1 MMKKVLITLMILVSS
16 IFMISQNINAFS
28 SFIDEPSSNT
38 GGLWHVEDGNRAYI
52 FMRYTH
58 GEEVFETG
66 SSSNET
72 HPEYDLSLYT
82 IWWGLSDELA
92 FPNTTTPNTAS
103 ISNPNP
109 DIYDKF
115 VIEIIAHMEAPAAEH
130 KIIETYDGIVDTV
143 EIDLHQYRETGL
155 IGDFSYI
162 TMFVDGEQILS
173 SRALSGDYAVEND
186 AVNPNRD
193 DLYFGVKMY
202 WEQSEV
208 ATTIDPTTS
217 EDPWSALPET
227 EGSPANPIGD
237 WGSLSDISVV
247 NQKISFTIDYLG
259 TSYPVAP
266 FIVEGDLD
274 FINKANDVLYYT
286 EPSSGDK
293 ILYFNFGDTLDS
305 AILTARSFSE
315 VNEWKGE
322 ALWNL
327 TKNEIKVTDV
337 LTVYN
342 YIPEVDED
350 GNVYSYFY
358 MPDVPM
364 DNLISVSAVLAYR
377 YWDDGFLNL
386 GDLEPG
392 EVQYKTVAAVRGET
406 TSVNP
411 TWVETAYTT
420 AYIAGALVVAGTVSG
435 LVPVYGWPI
444 AIGCF
449 VTAGVLTAADINEW
463 FAYDIDQIERVIPS
477 VALVSEINSYI
488 SEQSGS
494 DQFTVDTDKLYKL
507 HLATLQ
513 EGDEVQIMDE
523 LSNVTQVVWESD
535 GEIYVV
541 NQDSIDNIT
550 WGGPGTLEPQDTIG
564 NSDLELVLYVGGGI
578 LALIFISKMKLDKKP
593 GLLVLIVGAAVY
605 LLYSLGMI

>member
-1 MMKKVLITLMILVSS
+1 MMKKLLIITILCITS
-16 IFMISQNINAFS
+16 ILFVNQNINAYS
-28 SFIDEPSSNT
+28 DYIEEPSSLT

-52 FMRYTH
+52 YMRYAD
-58 GEEVFETG
+58 GETEIETG
-66 SSSNET
+66 SSSNDT

-82 IWWGLSDELA
+82 KWYGNDEELS
-92 FPNTTTPNTAS
+92 FPNTATPNTAS

-109 DIYDKF
+109 DVYDKF
-115 VIEIIAHMEAPAAEH
+115 VIEMISHIEAPAAEH
-130 KIIETYDGIVDTV
+130 EVLKTYSGVVSTI

-162 TMFVDGEQILS
+162 TMHVDGEQVLS
-173 SRALSGDYAVEND
+173 SRTLSGDYAIENN
-186 AVNPNRD
+186 AVNPNID
-193 DLYFGVKMY
+193 DLFFGVKMY
-202 WEQSEV
+202 WEQSET
-208 ATTIDPTTS
+208 ATTIDPSTT
-217 EDPWSALPET
+217 EDPWNTLPAT
-227 EGSPANPIGD
+227 EGSPVNPIGD
-237 WGSLSDISVV
+237 WGSVSDISVV

-274 FINKANDVLYYT
+274 FINKANDVLYYSD
-286 EPSSGDK
+286 PNSGDK
-293 ILYFNFGDTLDS
+293 ILYFNFGETLDS
-305 AILTARSFSE
+305 AILTARAFSE

-327 TKNEIKVTDV
+327 TRNEIKVTDV

-358 MPDVPM
+358 MPDVPI

-392 EVQYKTVAAVRGET
+392 DIQYKTVAAVRGET
-406 TSVNP
+406 SSVNP

-420 AYIAGALVVAGTVSG
+420 AYITGALVTVGTVSG
-435 LVPVYGWPI
+435 LVPGYGWPI

-449 VTAGVLTAADINEW
+449 VTAGILTAADINEW

-488 SEQSGS
+488 AEQNGS
-494 DQFTVDTDKLYKL
+494 DEFTVDTDKLYKL

-541 NQDSIDNIT
+541 NQDAIDNIT

-564 NSDLELVLYVGGGI
+564 NSDLELLVYVGGGI

-593 GLLVLIVGAAVY
+593 GLLILLVGAAVY